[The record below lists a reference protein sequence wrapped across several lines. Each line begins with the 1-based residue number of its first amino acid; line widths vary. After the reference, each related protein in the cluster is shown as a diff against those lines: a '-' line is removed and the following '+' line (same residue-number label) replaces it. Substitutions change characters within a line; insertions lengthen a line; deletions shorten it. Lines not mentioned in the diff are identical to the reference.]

1 MRILAMAKVDNKIE
15 MSKNFWE
22 KFQKKF
28 WRGMKRNKKEK
39 IKE

>member
-1 MRILAMAKVDNKIE
+1 MSILAMAKVDNKIE

-28 WRGMKRNKKEK
+28 WRGM
-39 IKE
+39 I